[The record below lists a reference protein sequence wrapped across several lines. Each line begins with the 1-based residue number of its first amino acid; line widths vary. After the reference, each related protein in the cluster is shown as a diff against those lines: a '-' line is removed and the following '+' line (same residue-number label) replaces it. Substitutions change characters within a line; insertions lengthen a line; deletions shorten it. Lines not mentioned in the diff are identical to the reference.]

1 MLPQAGWVCE
11 TFYHPK
17 WQDTKAVWHVTPWGS
32 VLTGKGLNSWFQMY
46 YIVHSC
52 FTLTGGRCA
61 SIFVRLLPHQC
72 LTLIRPQSAL
82 NFFYTLNN
90 SAYRAPTAH
99 HKTLLPFS
107 KAGNSKIFFQ
117 RTLPILWAHSDCHL
131 SKRVTVESRSGN
143 LKALSVAF
151 DLLCLSSNPF
161 VHGDWALGSCLGN
174 T

>member
-1 MLPQAGWVCE
+1 
-11 TFYHPK
+11 
-17 WQDTKAVWHVTPWGS
+17 
-32 VLTGKGLNSWFQMY
+32 MY

-90 SAYRAPTAH
+90 STYRAPTAH

-174 T
+174 M